1 MQEGAPVQSKRYV
14 AVDRLIVLLCLPF
27 YLIAMPLLYL
37 HQRIKLRRK
46 VRVGL
51 EVTHWPVRDLRE
63 DYQVVDTSRI
73 PEQLVGIRRRQWDP
87 RSPSAPPF
95 SDDVEYIPV
104 ARFWV
109 PHPLGN
115 RSA

>member
-1 MQEGAPVQSKRYV
+1 MQEGAPVQSKLYV
-14 AVDRLIVLLCLPF
+14 AVDRLVLLLCLPM
-27 YLIAMPLLYL
+27 YLIAIPLMFLDEKI
-37 HQRIKLRRK
+37 RMRRK

-51 EVTHWPVRDLRE
+51 EVTHWPAKGLRE
-63 DYQVVDTSRI
+63 DYQVVDISRVH
-73 PEQLVGIRRRQWDP
+73 EQLVGIRRRQWDV

-95 SDDVEYIPV
+95 PDNVEYIPV